1 MLCNA
6 GLEGSRKFMPVER
19 ELVFDI
25 DLTDYDDV
33 RTCGKGAHICNKCW
47 PLMAIAIKVCYISF
61 SLYWLL
67 LFQRELSLH
76 QIARFQEYHCSQNA
90 VMQ

>member
-1 MLCNA
+1 MAALDA

-25 DLTDYDDV
+25 DLTDYDEV

-47 PLMAIAIKVCYISF
+47 PLMAIAIKVLIMAQPQVNI
-61 SLYWLL
+61 LL
-67 LFQRELSLH
+67 QLV
-76 QIARFQEYHCSQNA
+76 AC
-90 VMQ
+90 